1 MRIAFTSTGKNWDAQ
16 IDPRLGRTAFIVVYD
31 EDNDKL
37 EVFDNTDSQNQ
48 AHGAGTATV
57 QKIAGM
63 NIDVIITG
71 NGPGGNASEALSH
84 LRTKIFINA
93 QGMTLKQAYDE
104 YKKGSLKS
112 L

>member
-1 MRIAFTSTGKNWDAQ
+1 MRIGFTSTGNTWDSQ
-16 IDPRLGRTAFIVVYD
+16 IDPRLGRTDFIVIYD
-31 EDNDKL
+31 EETDKI
-37 EVFDNTDSQNQ
+37 EVHENSDSQSQ

-71 NGPGGNASEALSH
+71 NGPGGNASIGLSH
-84 LRTKIFINA
+84 LKTKVFINA
-93 QGMTLKQAYDE
+93 QGMTLKQAYEE
-104 YKKGSLKS
+104 YKKGTLKA